1 VVTGQE
7 PCERRIEP
15 AASALLSFDHA
26 LNEELDLQNG
36 AFPWWDGHSD
46 WKTLTMIADYLI
58 QSVRGAREALVAASF
73 AAKTHRESNFAA
85 SDACTKALRALSKS
99 GAVLEAEAFFAAI
112 YDDDAAIR
120 RERNVTSSAEHCFF
134 HLGQTLDRLSP
145 ALIIVGGFGVRDVV
159 SADWGTIVGTPK
171 RPGLVQ
177 DLAAPA
183 PRNRVEPPA
192 TRGRALQ
199 EVLLEPVTRP
209 DDYGPQG
216 WLDWMRDTR
225 NAMTHRS
232 PATKLMIFAGDAKL
246 GWHIVRLFYRQGRW
260 SELQSVI
267 YGRPPHNQ
275 TFWGAFI
282 TRPSEDNLDGLCES
296 VSKLVVDL
304 TRGMRDCWDLR
315 KAYPTL
321 IVQQGSQWQ
330 NIQPTEPISAFDGY
344 GVDLSPFVQQ
354 VAVQQVPIDSDDDFD
369 RWKAGGVFD
378 DRYAEWLR

>member
-1 VVTGQE
+1 MVTGHE
-7 PCERRIEP
+7 PWERRIEP
-15 AASALLSFDHA
+15 ADSALLSFDDA
-26 LNEELDLQNG
+26 LNEELDQQNG
-36 AFPWWDGHSD
+36 AFPWWDGHSN

-73 AAKTHRESNFAA
+73 AAKTHRESNYAA
-85 SDACTKALRALSKS
+85 SVAYTNALRARAKS
-99 GAVLEAEAFFAAI
+99 GETTPEAAFAAI

-120 RERNVTSSAEHCFF
+120 RERNIVSSAEHCFF
-134 HLGQTLDRLSP
+134 HLGQTLDRLSA
-145 ALIIVGGFGVRDVV
+145 ALIIVGGFGVGDVV

-199 EVLLEPVTRP
+199 EKLLEPVTRP
-209 DDYGPQG
+209 DDFGPPG
-216 WLDWMRDTR
+216 WLDWLRDTR

-232 PATKLMIFAGDAKL
+232 PATKVLFLNGDAKRGL
-246 GWHIVRLFYRQGRW
+246 HIVRLFYRQGRW

-267 YGRPPHNQ
+267 YGRPQHDQ

-282 TRPSEDNLDGLCES
+282 TRPSEDILDGLCES
-296 VSKLVVDL
+296 VCKLVVDL
-304 TRGMRDCWDLR
+304 TGGMRACWDSR
-315 KAYPTL
+315 KAYPAL

-330 NIQPTEPISAFDGY
+330 KIQPTEPISAFDGY
-344 GVDLSPFVQQ
+344 GEDVGSLVRQQ
-354 VAVQQVPIDSDDDFD
+354 SIVSDDNFG
-369 RWKAGGVFD
+369 RWQAAGVFGND